1 MSGLYIHIP
10 FCRQKCQYCDFA
22 SFSGKEKWIEDYLT
36 ALEQE
41 ASFYSGQTF
50 DTLYIGGGTPS
61 LLSEK
66 QLLFL
71 CEIITRHFGHISSFS
86 ESTLEANPESLSFSK
101 IHLLKQAGFTRLSL
115 GLQSFDDA
123 VLARIGRIHTAN
135 TFLTAYENA
144 RKAGFENINV
154 DLIAGL
160 PTQSEE
166 GFLQGVRR
174 LVSLRPEHISIYG
187 LQVEEGTPFYLQG
200 VASDEDL
207 LRRELENIHFY
218 LRDNGYEHYEISNYA
233 RKGYRSKHNIN
244 YWKNAAYLGLGSA
257 AASYQNGERRN
268 NTDDLQEYI
277 RRIFLK
283 VSPVEFSEK
292 LTGKAKEGETIMLG
306 LRMLDGL
313 HLTSEQQQIF
323 CSEIS
328 ALIQGGLVSLE
339 KDLLK
344 LTFKGMFLANQ
355 AFMAFVGPFDL

>member
-1 MSGLYIHIP
+1 M
-10 FCRQKCQYCDFA
+10 
-22 SFSGKEKWIEDYLT
+22 
-36 ALEQE
+36 
-41 ASFYSGQTF
+41 
-50 DTLYIGGGTPS
+50 
-61 LLSEK
+61 
-66 QLLFL
+66 
-71 CEIITRHFGHISSFS
+71 
-86 ESTLEANPESLSFSK
+86 
-101 IHLLKQAGFTRLSL
+101 
-115 GLQSFDDA
+115 
-123 VLARIGRIHTAN
+123 
-135 TFLTAYENA
+135 
-144 RKAGFENINV
+144 
-154 DLIAGL
+154 
-160 PTQSEE
+160 
-166 GFLQGVRR
+166 
-174 LVSLRPEHISIYG
+174 
-187 LQVEEGTPFYLQG
+187 
-200 VASDEDL
+200 
-207 LRRELENIHFY
+207 
-218 LRDNGYEHYEISNYA
+218 
-233 RKGYRSKHNIN
+233 
-244 YWKNAAYLGLGSA
+244 GSA